1 MNEEAGRR
9 STAVFALVVALL
21 STAGLSAATVNLAL
35 VCSAPNDLADALRKC
50 RCARHEMF

>member
-21 STAGLSAATVNLAL
+21 STAGFSAATVNLAL
-35 VCSAPNDLADALRKC
+35 VCSAPNDLADALGK
-50 RCARHEMF
+50 